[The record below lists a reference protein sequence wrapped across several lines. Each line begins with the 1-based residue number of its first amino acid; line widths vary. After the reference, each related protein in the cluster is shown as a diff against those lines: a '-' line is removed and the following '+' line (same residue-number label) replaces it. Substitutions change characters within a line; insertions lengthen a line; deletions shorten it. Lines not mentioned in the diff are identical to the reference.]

1 MNPYITLSNA
11 LDYVDLEVQRALL
24 MIDDGERELRLIAL
38 ENSQDILGW
47 AQGQLQ
53 LEHKKAQS
61 EFWIEDE
68 PGFGASAWWV

>member
-11 LDYVDLEVQRALL
+11 QDYLDRETYAALH
-24 MIDDGERELRLIAL
+24 MIDDGERELRLVAL

-47 AQGQLQ
+47 AQRQLQ

-61 EFWIEDE
+61 EFWIGDE
-68 PGFGASAWWV
+68 PLFLPI